1 MKSDLGPMPTP
12 QIEPGEPNP
21 GGVDAVDDDTGPIL
35 IPDLTPEENP
45 AVEDKAP
52 DPLVDEVSGGEDTST
67 RATRGEPGAED
78 AGAEDGS
85 EHDKESP
92 A

>member
-1 MKSDLGPMPTP
+1 MPTDHDLGPMPEP

-21 GGVDAVDDDTGPIL
+21 GGPDAIEDEPDPKDLSTRDLSPDD
-35 IPDLTPEENP
+35 NP

-52 DPLVDEVSGGEDTST
+52 AVLKEGEDTST
-67 RATRGEPGAED
+67 KATRSET
-78 AGAEDGS
+78 AGDESAS
-85 EHDKESP
+85 EGESP

>member
-21 GGVDAVDDDTGPIL
+21 GGVDAIEDDSGPIL

-52 DPLVDEVSGGEDTST
+52 DPLVDEVRGGEDTST
-67 RATRGEPGAED
+67 RATRSEGGAD
-78 AGAEDGS
+78 QGS
-85 EHDKESP
+85 EDDKESP